1 VKVWPGVPA
10 VFPPLPQ
17 GAPNNRLGFAKWLV
31 APENPLTARVAVNR
45 HWQMLFGAGI
55 VRTVEDFGAQGDWPS
70 HHELLDWL
78 AVEFRDGGWDVKKVL
93 KTIVTSA
100 TYRQSSRVTPALLQ
114 KDPDN
119 RLLARGPRFR
129 LSADVIR
136 DQALFAS
143 GLLVEK
149 LGGPSVRPYQPAG
162 LAQEL
167 TGTEDYVQDHGPSLY
182 RRSLY
187 TFWKRTIAPP
197 TLMNFD
203 AANRE
208 TCVVRETRT
217 NTPLQ
222 ALNLMNDVT
231 FVEAARVL
239 AERVMLHSATP
250 EARLALAWRLA
261 AARSPTPAELKVLHA
276 ALQRHH
282 EHYRVHRA
290 AALKLVSTGESPRDQ
305 KLDIAEHAAYAAVCN
320 LILNLD
326 EVITKE

>member
-1 VKVWPGVPA
+1 MPKDV
-10 VFPPLPQ
+10 
-17 GAPNNRLGFAKWLV
+17 PNNRLGLAKWLV
-31 APENPLTARVAVNR
+31 AKDNPLTARVAVNR
-45 HWQMLFGAGI
+45 YWQMLLGAGI

-70 HHELLDWL
+70 HPELLDWL
-78 AVEFRDGGWDVKKVL
+78 AVEFSSGNWDVKRLL

-100 TYRQSSRVTPALLQ
+100 TYRQSSRVSPALLAR
-114 KDPDN
+114 DPDN
-119 RLLARGPRFR
+119 RLLAHGPRVR
-129 LSADVIR
+129 LPADVIR

-143 GLLVEK
+143 GLLVENR
-149 LGGPSVRPYQPAG
+149 GGPSVKPYQPAG
-162 LAQEL
+162 LVMEL
-167 TGTEDYVQDHGPSLY
+167 TGTEEYEQDHGDKLY

-187 TFWKRTIAPP
+187 TFWKRTVPP
-197 TLMNFD
+197 PAMMNLD

-239 AERVMLHSATP
+239 AERVMKKEKSP
-250 EARLALAWRLA
+250 ESRLAFAWRLA
-261 AARSPTPAELKVLHA
+261 AARAPSHAELKLLIA
-276 ALQRHH
+276 AFARHQA
-282 EHYRVHRA
+282 HYQQDRVA
-290 AALKLVSTGESPRDQ
+290 AAKLVSAGESPRD
-305 KLDIAEHAAYAAVCN
+305 KSLDVAEHAAYAAVCN